1 MTEQLPS
8 SSPSPD
14 PRSEHPQVDAPP
26 QDQEAPGTTAET
38 TPQPDHGEQT
48 YEGHGRL
55 RGKAALITGGDSGIG
70 RAVAIAFAREGA
82 DVAFT
87 FQPRE
92 KDDADATVRE
102 IEAAGRTAT
111 AIEGDLR
118 DEDFSASLPQ
128 QVREKLGRLDVIVLN
143 AAYQQARDGVDT
155 VSTEEFDRVLRT
167 NLYSQFWILRS
178 ALPHLESGASIII
191 TSSIQSVQPSAGLF
205 DYAMTKAAQVA
216 LVKAL
221 APQLGQQGI
230 RINAVA
236 PGPVWT
242 PLIPSTGW
250 PEHVPE
256 FGQDTPLGRAAQP
269 AELAPAYVLLASNE
283 GSYISGAVV
292 PVTGGKPF

>member
-1 MTEQLPS
+1 M
-8 SSPSPD
+8 
-14 PRSEHPQVDAPP
+14 DAPP

-70 RAVAIAFAREGA
+70 RAVGIAFAREGA

-87 FQPRE
+87 FQPTE
-92 KDDADATVRE
+92 KDDADAAVRE
-102 IEAAGRTAT
+102 IEAAGRTAV

-178 ALPHLESGASIII
+178 ALPPPRVGSVDHHHQLDPVGAALGGAVRLRHDQGGSGSASEGIGTPARPAGHPHQRGGSGARLDPPHP
-191 TSSIQSVQPSAGLF
+191 VHR
-205 DYAMTKAAQVA
+205 
-216 LVKAL
+216 L
-221 APQLGQQGI
+221 A
-230 RINAVA
+230 
-236 PGPVWT
+236 
-242 PLIPSTGW
+242 
-250 PEHVPE
+250 
-256 FGQDTPLGRAAQP
+256 
-269 AELAPAYVLLASNE
+269 
-283 GSYISGAVV
+283 
-292 PVTGGKPF
+292 